1 MILAGLSGSLLGI
14 NLYIW
19 LFNFSNQKYKQL
31 SLIYNLIKIAE
42 YLKMSDLELPL
53 SVVSKLVKDGQS

>member
-19 LFNFSNQKYKQL
+19 LFNFSNRKYKQL
-31 SLIYNLIKIAE
+31 SLIYNLINIAE

>member
-31 SLIYNLIKIAE
+31 LLIYNLIKIAE

>member
-42 YLKMSDLELPL
+42 YLKMSDLELPM
-53 SVVSKLVKDGQS
+53 SVVIKLVKDGQS

>member
-42 YLKMSDLELPL
+42 YLKMSDLELPMT
-53 SVVSKLVKDGQS
+53 VVIKLVKDGQS

>member
-53 SVVSKLVKDGQS
+53 SVVSKLVKDG